1 MKQVTLDPFVDDHLN
16 LQVQL
21 SYADHHDFLLR
32 HGLAECRRVLD
43 VGTGNGTFAAR
54 LGRDHPQIEFLGI
67 DKRAPC
73 VESCR
78 QWTQPNFS
86 ARQGDLFARNLDLEL
101 ASFDGILMR
110 YFLLHVDHAHKILE
124 RLRREG
130 KRPSRL
136 WVIDLDWSQFT
147 CAPMHPAFALLT
159 DLVRA
164 FCAKVS
170 VDTAGGQNVVPLLRQ
185 CGFQNIVT
193 EARPFTSITMPR
205 ETFAQYLRQ
214 EVLCYARMM
223 AVDPAPEILRFID
236 EEVRTGE
243 CEISYGMGLV
253 SACLTK

>member
-1 MKQVTLDPFVDDHLN
+1 MAGQRLESFVDDHLN
-16 LQVQL
+16 LQVEL

-32 HGLAECRRVLD
+32 HGLLECRRVLD

-54 LGRDHPQIEFLGI
+54 LSRDHSQIEFLGI

-78 QWTQPNFS
+78 QWTQPNFR
-86 ARQGDLFARNLDLEL
+86 ARQVDLFARNLDLEL
-101 ASFDGILMR
+101 GSFDGILMR

-124 RLRREG
+124 RLRQDG
-130 KRPSRL
+130 KRPSQL

-147 CAPMHPAFALLT
+147 CTPMHPAFAMLA

-170 VDTAGGQNVVPLLRQ
+170 VDTAGAQNIVPLLKRY
-185 CGFQNIVT
+185 GFSNITV
-193 EARPFTSITMPR
+193 EAVPFTSYTLPR
-205 ETFAQYLRQ
+205 EKFAQYLHQ
-214 EVLCYARMM
+214 EVLCYARMIG
-223 AVDPAPEILRFID
+223 AEPGPEILRFI
-236 EEVRTGE
+236 EQEVRTGV

-253 SACLTK
+253 AAELR